1 MSFKKITLAVGSGL
15 GVSALAV
22 HQWDRWRVDCIRD
35 ELVREAQIIGSQK
48 IGVDEKITRVPLI
61 YWTEGSFERRELK
74 GIWRDYFAGLFT
86 AAGIDHEWI
95 IGDGVLLDKEFTSNA
110 LANFPTLSK
119 EEVEKIKPFTKEK
132 WITLL
137 PDLLK
142 GVSADISSA
151 VFIKG
156 VEDKYK
162 ESIIEA
168 VKQKIKGPSGTITPG
183 SPLLTFDEET
193 MQSLKRSFGNEKE
206 IKNLDAGYLLK
217 NHGILGNLQRFF
229 SHRIWYEKA
238 GLDCLEILKK
248 L

>member
-1 MSFKKITLAVGSGL
+1 MSFKKISLALGSGL
-15 GVSALAV
+15 GVSAVAV

-61 YWTEGSFERRELK
+61 YWTEGSLKRRELK

-95 IGDGVLLDKEFTSNA
+95 ICDGVLLDEEFTSNA
-110 LANFPTLSK
+110 LANIPTLSK
-119 EEVEKIKPFTKEK
+119 DEVEKIKPFTKEK

-137 PDLLK
+137 PALFK
-142 GVSADISSA
+142 GASAGVSSDG
-151 VFIKG
+151 FIEG

-162 ESIIEA
+162 EYIIEA
-168 VKQKIKGPSGTITPG
+168 VKQKIKGPSGAITPG
-183 SPLLTFDEET
+183 TPLLTFDEET
-193 MQSLKRSFGNEKE
+193 MQCLKRSFGNEKE
-206 IKNLDAGYLLK
+206 IRSLDAEYLLK
-217 NHGILGNLQRFF
+217 NHGFLGNFQRFF

-238 GLDCLEILKK
+238 GLECLEILKK